1 MENQSMM
8 EKILTLFTSLEGESI
23 DEKQPNVNFM
33 RWWKYSVLVYAF
45 IKTQ

>member
-8 EKILTLFTSLEGESI
+8 EKKLTLFTSLEGESI

-33 RWWKYSVLVYAF
+33 R
-45 IKTQ
+45 